1 MKRGTT
7 SISKRFTVL
16 LLTVVMILS
25 FAACGKSEKKEDE
38 AGNASVVEDNQDNNN
53 NNDTQTSDDKS
64 SDKEEDKESA
74 VTPKP
79 EQGNNQEDKKPEED
93 KTEEQK
99 KEETMEEKMIRQSLM
114 VRGNNYR
121 IKKVIEK
128 ARAGEDV
135 TIGFIGGSI
144 TEAPYLGNKKSY
156 AKLVYEQ
163 FKDTYGTGDNVH
175 YVNAGLSGT
184 PSILGL
190 IRSDRDLFSKE
201 PDLVF
206 IEFAVNDG
214 TEQIDSTGYESLI
227 QKTLR
232 QENEPAVIILYS
244 VFEWGS
250 SSQNNQNSIVYG
262 YNLPRISMRNA
273 IWNYI
278 DSGELKWSTWAED
291 YVHPTEW
298 GHTMYAKFIMN
309 YLNVADNEELHEEYV
324 VRDDYVRGY
333 PHADM
338 KMVDT
343 KTNADLV
350 KVESLGSFSEGGT
363 GYVFNDGWRK
373 TQGSG
378 NDALKF
384 TYEGRAFYIVY
395 KDATDSRFGN
405 AEIYVDGELVT
416 TANGYT
422 SKGWNNPVNY
432 CVYHSDEVE
441 KHTVEI
447 KMTESDSDKLFDIYT
462 LGIVP

>member
-1 MKRGTT
+1 MKQ
-7 SISKRFTVL
+7 IKKRVIKQFTL
-16 LLTVVMILS
+16 LLLIVVTVF
-25 FAACGKSEKKEDE
+25 FATACGKSKDDNKDVEKSQTNTPVTDDSTDNTGEEEDNEPVTGNTDEKKEE
-38 AGNASVVEDNQDNNN
+38 TPVVP
-53 NNDTQTSDDKS
+53 
-64 SDKEEDKESA
+64 DKEDTK
-74 VTPKP
+74 
-79 EQGNNQEDKKPEED
+79 QEEK
-93 KTEEQK
+93 K

-114 VRGNNYR
+114 VNGNNYR

-156 AKLVYEQ
+156 TKLVYEY

-214 TEQIDSTGYESLI
+214 TEQIDNTGYESLI

-250 SSQNNQNSIVYG
+250 SCQNNQNSIVYG

-278 DSGELKWSTWAED
+278 DSGELKWSDWADD
-291 YVHPTEW
+291 YVHPNEW
-298 GHTMYAKFIMN
+298 GHSMYAKFIIN
-309 YLNVADNEELHEEYV
+309 YLNTADKEELHEEYV

-343 KTNADLV
+343 KTNTDLV
-350 KVESLGSFSEGGT
+350 KVESLGSFTEGGT
-363 GYVFNDGWRK
+363 GYVFPDGWRK
-373 TQGSG
+373 AEGKG
-378 NDALKF
+378 NDSLKF

-405 AEIYVDGELVT
+405 ADIYVDGELVT

-432 CVYHSDEVE
+432 CVYHSDGVE

-447 KMTESDSDKLFDIYT
+447 RMTEADSDKLFDIYT